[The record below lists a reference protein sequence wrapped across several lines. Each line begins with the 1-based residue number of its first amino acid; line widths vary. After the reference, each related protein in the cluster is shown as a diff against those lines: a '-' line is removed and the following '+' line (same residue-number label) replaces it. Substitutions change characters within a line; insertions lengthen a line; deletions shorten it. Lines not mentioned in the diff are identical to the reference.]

1 MIAIVDYGMGNL
13 KSVEKA
19 LEKIG
24 ASCQVTAN
32 ENEILSAEKVIV
44 PGVGAFGDAMTE
56 LSERKLIEPLKLL
69 AKRNTPVLGICLGL
83 QIMFETSE
91 ENRGVNGLGII
102 PGEVKRFSFP
112 PDSALRIPHIGWN
125 TVAFKKESP
134 LFSGIPSGSFFYFVH
149 SFYCSPKN
157 SDVVISETDY
167 GNRFVSSVNS
177 NRLFGVQFHP
187 EKSQDYGLKLLKN
200 FVAL

>member
-1 MIAIVDYGMGNL
+1 VIAIVDYGMGNL